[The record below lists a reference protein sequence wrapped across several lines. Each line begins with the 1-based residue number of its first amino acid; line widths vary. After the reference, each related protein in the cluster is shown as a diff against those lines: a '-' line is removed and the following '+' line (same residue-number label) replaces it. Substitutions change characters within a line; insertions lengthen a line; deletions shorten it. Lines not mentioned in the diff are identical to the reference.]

1 MYKRFSLN
9 VPTMYKS
16 LPQPLP
22 DTQQPYKNSE
32 KMTVGEG
39 FRQQLPL
46 TVSRMDHLEM
56 EPFTQTHRPLYNVPV
71 SKWTRECN
79 SVGICLLWV
88 KILPNPA
95 GYPDSGRALSWYTQA
110 PRLEE
115 NKGSFLYLYF
125 VSPKSTQLCQIFT
138 RTQDADSQRHSTV

>member
-16 LPQPLP
+16 VPQPLP

-71 SKWTRECN
+71 SK
-79 SVGICLLWV
+79 
-88 KILPNPA
+88 
-95 GYPDSGRALSWYTQA
+95 
-110 PRLEE
+110 
-115 NKGSFLYLYF
+115 
-125 VSPKSTQLCQIFT
+125 
-138 RTQDADSQRHSTV
+138 